1 MKGFIITVAFILF
14 VVIGVAIIGVA
25 VISDPTISFKIDPE
39 KTIAKRIESMGF
51 SVIKRLDCDAT
62 NIYLV
67 YDTVTNVEYI
77 VEFGNGNVS
86 FCPYYDANGDVS
98 IYSGGRND

>member
-1 MKGFIITVAFILF
+1 MKGFIIVVVIIIF
-14 VVIGVAIIGVA
+14 VVIGLVGIT
-25 VISDPTISFKIDPE
+25 DPTIKVDHENAIV
-39 KTIAKRIESMGF
+39 KRIENMGF

-67 YDTVTNVEYI
+67 YDMATNVEYI

-86 FCPYYDANGDVS
+86 FCPYYTANGNVA
-98 IYSGGRND
+98 IYDGGLND

>member
-1 MKGFIITVAFILF
+1 MKGFSIAVIIILF
-14 VVIGVAIIGVA
+14 VVIGLVGIT
-25 VISDPTISFKIDPE
+25 DPTIKVDHE
-39 KTIAKRIESMGF
+39 NAIAKNIERMGF

-98 IYSGGRND
+98 IYSGGLND

>member
-1 MKGFIITVAFILF
+1 MKGFTIAVIIILF
-14 VVIGVAIIGVA
+14 VVIGLVGIT
-25 VISDPTISFKIDPE
+25 DPTIKVDHE
-39 KTIAKRIESMGF
+39 NAIAKRIEGMGF

-67 YDTVTNVEYI
+67 YDTATNVEYI

-86 FCPYYDANGDVS
+86 FCPYYDANGNVA
-98 IYSGGRND
+98 IYDGGLND

>member
-1 MKGFIITVAFILF
+1 MKGFIIAAAIILIVA
-14 VVIGVAIIGVA
+14 IGVVAI
-25 VISDPTISFKIDPE
+25 SYLTISFKIDHE
-39 KTIAKRIESMGF
+39 KTTTKNIENMWF

-67 YDTVTNVEYI
+67 YDTATNAEYI

-86 FCPYYDANGDVS
+86 FCPYYDANGNVS
-98 IYSGGRND
+98 TYGGGLTD

>member
-1 MKGFIITVAFILF
+1 MKGFIIAVVIILF
-14 VVIGVAIIGVA
+14 VAIGLV
-25 VISDPTISFKIDPE
+25 VISDPTISFKIGFE
-39 KTIAKRIESMGF
+39 KAITEKIENMGF
-51 SVIKRLDCDAT
+51 SVIKRLDCDAS

-86 FCPYYDANGDVS
+86 FCPYYDTNGNVS
-98 IYSGGRND
+98 IYGGELND

>member
-1 MKGFIITVAFILF
+1 MKGFIITAVIILVVA
-14 VVIGVAIIGVA
+14 IGVVAIL
-25 VISDPTISFKIDPE
+25 DPAISFKIDHE
-39 KTIAKRIESMGF
+39 KTITKKIENMGF

-67 YDTVTNVEYI
+67 YDMATNAEYI

-86 FCPYYDANGDVS
+86 FCPYYDANGNVS
-98 IYSGGRND
+98 TYGGGLTD

>member
-1 MKGFIITVAFILF
+1 MKGFIIAAAIILVVA
-14 VVIGVAIIGVA
+14 IGVVA
-25 VISDPTISFKIDPE
+25 ISDLTISFKVDHE
-39 KTIAKRIESMGF
+39 KTITKKIENMGF

-67 YDTVTNVEYI
+67 YDTATNVEYI

-86 FCPYYDANGDVS
+86 FCPYYDANGNVS
-98 IYSGGRND
+98 TYGGGLTD

>member
-1 MKGFIITVAFILF
+1 MKGFIITVAIILF
-14 VVIGVAIIGVA
+14 VVIGVA
-25 VISDPTISFKIDPE
+25 VISDPTISFKISPE
-39 KTIAKRIESMGF
+39 KTIAKRIEGMGF
-51 SVIKRLDCDAT
+51 SIIKRLDCDAT

-98 IYSGGRND
+98 IYSGGRHD

>member
-1 MKGFIITVAFILF
+1 
-14 VVIGVAIIGVA
+14 
-25 VISDPTISFKIDPE
+25 
-39 KTIAKRIESMGF
+39 MGF
-51 SVIKRLDCDAT
+51 SVIKRLDCNAT

-86 FCPYYDANGDVS
+86 FCPYYDANGNVS
-98 IYSGGRND
+98 IYGGGLND

>member
-1 MKGFIITVAFILF
+1 MKGFIITVAIILF
-14 VVIGVAIIGVA
+14 IVIGVA
-25 VISDPTISFKIDPE
+25 VISDSTISFKVNPE

-51 SVIKRLDCDAT
+51 SVIKRLECNAT

-67 YDTVTNVEYI
+67 YDTGTNVEYI

-86 FCPYYDANGDVS
+86 FCPYYDANGNVA
-98 IYSGGRND
+98 IYDGGLND

>member
-1 MKGFIITVAFILF
+1 MKGFIIVVVIIIF
-14 VVIGVAIIGVA
+14 VVIGLVGIT
-25 VISDPTISFKIDPE
+25 DPTIKVDHE
-39 KTIAKRIESMGF
+39 KTITKKIENMGF

-67 YDTVTNVEYI
+67 YDTATNAEYI

-86 FCPYYDANGDVS
+86 FCPYYDANGNVS
-98 IYSGGRND
+98 TYGAGLTD

>member
-1 MKGFIITVAFILF
+1 MKGFIITVAIILF
-14 VVIGVAIIGVA
+14 VVIGVVA
-25 VISDPTISFKIDPE
+25 ISDPTISFKIGPE

-51 SVIKRLDCDAT
+51 SVIKRLECNAT

-98 IYSGGRND
+98 IYSGGLND

>member
-1 MKGFIITVAFILF
+1 MKGFSIAVVIILF
-14 VVIGVAIIGVA
+14 VVIGLVGIT
-25 VISDPTISFKIDPE
+25 DPTIKIDHE
-39 KTIAKRIESMGF
+39 NAITKNIERMGF

-86 FCPYYDANGDVS
+86 FCPYYATNGNVA
-98 IYSGGRND
+98 IYDGGLND

>member
-1 MKGFIITVAFILF
+1 MKGFIIAAAIILVVAI
-14 VVIGVAIIGVA
+14 VVIGVVAI
-25 VISDPTISFKIDPE
+25 SHLTTSFKIDHE
-39 KTIAKRIESMGF
+39 KTIAKKIENMGF

-67 YDTVTNVEYI
+67 YDTATNAEYI

-86 FCPYYDANGDVS
+86 FCPYYDANGNVS
-98 IYSGGRND
+98 TYGGGLTD